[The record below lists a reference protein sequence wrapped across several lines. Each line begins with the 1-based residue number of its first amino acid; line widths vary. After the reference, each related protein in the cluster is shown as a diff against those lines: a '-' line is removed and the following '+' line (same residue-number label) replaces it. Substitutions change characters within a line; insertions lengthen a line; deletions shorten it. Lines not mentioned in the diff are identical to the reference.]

1 MAKYSK
7 KQAEWTK
14 QYNERAYD
22 EIKIRVPK
30 GMKDKYKE
38 LANQNAVSLNK
49 MVANFLDAEYKKSLT
64 E

>member
-1 MAKYSK
+1 MG
-7 KQAEWTK
+7 T
-14 QYNERAYD
+14 
-22 EIKIRVPK
+22 V
-30 GMKDKYKE
+30 MKDKYKE